1 MVKSLDDNLGDF
13 FRKYSMKKLSKLDL
27 QNAVVSFGE
36 PEEPDFDDES
46 FDQVGLYLLPI
57 KLDGIEYSTDEL
69 KFVIEEM
76 KKDIDGSEVIIY
88 RPDIE
93 IQPQFR
99 GCRLGYKIYKEFL
112 VEYGNLMSIWM
123 NRRNEVQMPKIY
135 KRLGQEPGFTMEYRN
150 GSYFVCT
157 DEWRK
162 ENPGITN
169 DMIFDNFNPEK
180 I

>member
-1 MVKSLDDNLGDF
+1 
-13 FRKYSMKKLSKLDL
+13 MKKLSKLDL
-27 QNAVVSFGE
+27 QNAIVSFGE

-46 FDQVGLYLLPI
+46 FDRVGLYLLPV

-99 GCRLGYKIYKEFL
+99 GYRLGYKIYKEFL
-112 VEYGNLMSIWM
+112 VEYGKSN
-123 NRRNEVQMPKIY
+123 KI
-135 KRLGQEPGFTMEYRN
+135 R
-150 GSYFVCT
+150 
-157 DEWRK
+157 
-162 ENPGITN
+162 
-169 DMIFDNFNPEK
+169 
-180 I
+180 